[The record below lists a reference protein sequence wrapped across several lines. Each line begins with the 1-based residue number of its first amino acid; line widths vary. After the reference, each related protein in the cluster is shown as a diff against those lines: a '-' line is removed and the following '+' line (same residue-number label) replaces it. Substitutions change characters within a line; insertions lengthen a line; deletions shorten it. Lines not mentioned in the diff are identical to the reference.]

1 MWRVIVS
8 WERKNERRWENC
20 SSRGKNRRFEVVKD
34 VVEDRVLMGIKVVW
48 VVEMGRRVVVVTL
61 MSWLEKGSWMCDSRS
76 NVV

>member
-1 MWRVIVS
+1 MLWRVIVS

-48 VVEMGRRVVVVTL
+48 VVEMGRRVVVGDVDVMVAKRKL
-61 MSWLEKGSWMCDSRS
+61 DA
-76 NVV
+76 

>member
-1 MWRVIVS
+1 M
-8 WERKNERRWENC
+8 
-20 SSRGKNRRFEVVKD
+20 VKD